1 MLSSFYRLWVFGM
14 STIKIEET
22 LGVVLLLV
30 FAATMFYQGTMIIR
44 GHRGY
49 RHCEREQKESED
61 TRRRIEEL
69 LKDK

>member
-1 MLSSFYRLWVFGM
+1 MVKHYPELIG
-14 STIKIEET
+14 I
-22 LGVVLLLV
+22 VLLLV

-44 GHRGY
+44 GQRGY
-49 RHCEREQKESED
+49 RHCEREQKKSED

>member
-1 MLSSFYRLWVFGM
+1 MAQHYPEIIG
-14 STIKIEET
+14 I
-22 LGVVLLLV
+22 VLLLV

-49 RHCEREQKESED
+49 KHCEREQKKSEEI
-61 TRRRIEEL
+61 RRRIEEL

>member
-1 MLSSFYRLWVFGM
+1 MDRHYPEIIG
-14 STIKIEET
+14 I
-22 LGVVLLLV
+22 VLLLV
-30 FAATMFYQGTMIIR
+30 FAGTMFYQGTMIMR

-61 TRRRIEEL
+61 MRRRVEEL

>member
-1 MLSSFYRLWVFGM
+1 MAEHYPEIIG
-14 STIKIEET
+14 I
-22 LGVVLLLV
+22 VLLLF
-30 FAATMFYQGTMIIR
+30 FAATMFYQGTMIMK

-61 TRRRIEEL
+61 MRRRVEEL